1 MVLYIQKL
9 KNRAERQKDEVI
21 TMTRT
26 SRDFN
31 RDYKEYGFQLEYNGW
46 ENSSRTWRLT
56 TAGKDGHIYKE
67 LVFSIEQAY
76 EQAERQ
82 IKWNNE

>member
-31 RDYKEYGFQLEYNGW
+31 REYKEYGFQLEYDGW
-46 ENSSRTWRLT
+46 ENGSRTWSLT
-56 TAGKDGHIYKE
+56 TAGKDGHIYNE